1 MTSEKT
7 ICHHLTNKR
16 LYDVERMQ
24 RFLDSCSASQLYR
37 NTDEIQ
43 EEPELEPIDK
53 DLRPGN
59 RPTSLEH
66 HEGRRKL
73 ESPLT
78 PAPTNQA
85 KSSELLGG
93 ARQHKLSPSSNA
105 GFTISALVHPPPLP
119 PPTSLPPLS
128 SSSPQDD
135 NGYCRQEDFHSWKG
149 AATLN
154 KTTPTSSAGAGIE
167 LNLLS
172 PRPQATTPIFMPT
185 SVSVLSNGMNLNS
198 IPAVND
204 SASNSHSNLVTT
216 GGFSNVLQPPFTP
229 NNARTGE
236 YVPDISFPSL
246 ASLNRS
252 EAPPTL
258 PRPPTNRST
267 ETTPIPSN
275 SSSMLSVATVEGQGG
290 ASGNESRQSRDSFL
304 DPPSSYERKLRKDE
318 SFRRRAL
325 KESRRGGGRARK
337 MRQSSSFRSLS
348 RTSTRS
354 SSSSG
359 ILSSGGSSDS
369 VFVSSSSTT
378 GLHSSHEPT
387 MLPRQSHLTLCKTS
401 SEGFPLGTSTGYP
414 RTRKSSGFESAPSTP
429 KSAQSVEGQTPLD
442 KGDLNGVVSHFLF
455 PPTNNSTLG
464 YGQQCSVA
472 NGTQFE
478 NKLKEPYS
486 NNSDYICEVN
496 NVQRNDGAPAM
507 GGGMGPHKLQLSSL
521 GDTAYVSD
529 TGQDQF
535 NWPPPPPPMSPPHTK
550 TDNALSPLS
559 LSPLSLSPPLS
570 PSSSFSGNPLLNER
584 QALNTATNTISRRSS
599 LTPVEELK
607 SHASSM
613 QDTKRKLIGAFS
625 IQSPPQLQTLSL
637 HDQSYNAK
645 SVTPVSSSF
654 SSSFTSSQTT
664 LTRSLF
670 PFTTTPVTTTAP
682 SVSSVLGLPVVTSST
697 TQSMMHSFSNTRG
710 SCPDSRSLLTPA
722 NSTLPQPK
730 SLMPSPVSG
739 LLLPASTLASKGAN
753 SHLTA
758 VPPAMQ
764 SKSGGLSLMQQP
776 GFASRPV
783 ASNVS
788 AGGATSYLPAFPSVS
803 PSNNNV
809 MPLTLNTSDR
819 RSSVEIGNNNSRKL
833 SLSYVPSRSTVSTND
848 LTTCTLSYIS
858 SSAGSC
864 VSTAV
869 QSSTA
874 RTPYT
879 ATTPSY
885 SGIPSLYSYK
895 NSTTQPDSVKPEP
908 HLQPHSPLPVSSNGY
923 LTSDSGL
930 HSKVSESGQLQS
942 MINDALPPSL
952 DLVVLPTFTT
962 KDSLVKAPP
971 TRSDSVTSEVEDD
984 SYSIPSMTS
993 SIQELINNNN
1003 SNDNDDDGFES
1014 MPFSIEQ
1021 FIDESPSAKE
1031 NDYIL

>member
-1 MTSEKT
+1 MG
-7 ICHHLTNKR
+7 
-16 LYDVERMQ
+16 
-24 RFLDSCSASQLYR
+24 
-37 NTDEIQ
+37 EIQ

-105 GFTISALVHPPPLP
+105 GFTVSALVHPPPLP
-119 PPTSLPPLS
+119 PTSLLPLS

-135 NGYCRQEDFHSWKG
+135 NGYCRHEDFHSWKG

-167 LNLLS
+167 LELLS
-172 PRPQATTPIFMPT
+172 PCPQETIPTFMPT

-216 GGFSNVLQPPFTP
+216 GGFSNILQPPFTP

-236 YVPDISFPSL
+236 YVPDISFPPL

-304 DPPSSYERKLRKDE
+304 DPPSSYERKLRKEE
-318 SFRRRAL
+318 SFHRRAL
-325 KESRRGGGRARK
+325 KESRGGGRRARK

-387 MLPRQSHLTLCKTS
+387 VLPRQSHLTLCKTS
-401 SEGFPLGTSTGYP
+401 SEGFPLSTSNGYP

-442 KGDLNGVVSHFLF
+442 KGDLNGVASHFPF
-455 PPTNNSTLG
+455 PPTNTATLE
-464 YGQQCSVA
+464 YGQQGSVA
-472 NGTQFE
+472 NGTRFE
-478 NKLKEPYS
+478 NKLKEPYP
-486 NNSDYICEVN
+486 NNSDYVYEVN

-521 GDTAYVSD
+521 GDTAYISD

-535 NWPPPPPPMSPPHTK
+535 NWPPPPMSPPHTK

-584 QALNTATNTISRRSS
+584 QALSSNTATNTISRRSS

-613 QDTKRKLIGAFS
+613 QDTKRKSICAFS
-625 IQSPPQLQTLSL
+625 IQSPPQLQTLPL
-637 HDQSYNAK
+637 QSYNTK
-645 SVTPVSSSF
+645 SVAPVSSSF

-670 PFTTTPVTTTAP
+670 PSTATPATTTAP
-682 SVSSVLGLPVVTSST
+682 SVSSVFGLPVVTSST
-697 TQSMMHSFSNTRG
+697 TQSMMHSFSNTRR
-710 SCPDSRSLLTPA
+710 SSSDSRSLLTPA

-730 SLMPSPVSG
+730 SLIPSPVSG
-739 LLLPASTLASKGAN
+739 LLLPTSTLASKGAN

-758 VPPAMQ
+758 VPPAVQ

-803 PSNNNV
+803 PSNNNT
-809 MPLTLNTSDR
+809 MPLPLNTSDR
-819 RSSVEIGNNNSRKL
+819 SSSVEIGNDNSRKL

-848 LTTCTLSYIS
+848 STICTLSYTS

-864 VSTAV
+864 ISTAV

-874 RTPYT
+874 RTPCT

-885 SGIPSLYSYK
+885 SGIPSLYAYK
-895 NSTTQPDSVKPEP
+895 NGTTQPDSVKAEP
-908 HLQPHSPLPVSSNGY
+908 HPQLHPFLPVSSNGY

-930 HSKVSESGQLQS
+930 HSKVAKSGQLQS

-952 DLVVLPTFTT
+952 DLVVSPTLTT

-1003 SNDNDDDGFES
+1003 SNGDNDDDGFES

>member
-37 NTDEIQ
+37 NMDEIQ
-43 EEPELEPIDK
+43 EEPELEPNDK

-59 RPTSLEH
+59 QPTSLEH
-66 HEGRRKL
+66 HEGRRKV

-135 NGYCRQEDFHSWKG
+135 NGYCRHEDFHSWKG

-167 LNLLS
+167 LELLS
-172 PRPQATTPIFMPT
+172 PRPQETTPIFMPT

-246 ASLNRS
+246 ASLNHS

-325 KESRRGGGRARK
+325 RESRRGGGRTRK

-378 GLHSSHEPT
+378 GLHSSHEPPV
-387 MLPRQSHLTLCKTS
+387 LPRQSHLTLCKTS
-401 SEGFPLGTSTGYP
+401 SEGFPLSTSTGYP

-442 KGDLNGVVSHFLF
+442 KGDLNGVASHFPF
-455 PPTNNSTLG
+455 PPTNTATLG
-464 YGQQCSVA
+464 YGQQGSVA
-472 NGTQFE
+472 NGTRFE
-478 NKLKEPYS
+478 NKLKEPYP
-486 NNSDYICEVN
+486 NNGDYICEVN

-507 GGGMGPHKLQLSSL
+507 GGMGPHKLQLSSL

-535 NWPPPPPPMSPPHTK
+535 NWPPPLPPMSPPHAK

-584 QALNTATNTISRRSS
+584 QASNTATNTISRRSS

-613 QDTKRKLIGAFS
+613 QDTKRKSIGAFS
-625 IQSPPQLQTLSL
+625 IQSPPQLQTLPL
-637 HDQSYNAK
+637 QSYNTK
-645 SVTPVSSSF
+645 SVAPVSSSF
-654 SSSFTSSQTT
+654 SSSITSSQTT

-670 PFTTTPVTTTAP
+670 PSTATPVTTTAP
-682 SVSSVLGLPVVTSST
+682 SVSSVLGLPTVTSST

-730 SLMPSPVSG
+730 SLIPSPVSSFF
-739 LLLPASTLASKGAN
+739 LPASTLASKGAN

-758 VPPAMQ
+758 APPAMQ
-764 SKSGGLSLMQQP
+764 SKSEGLSLMQQP

-788 AGGATSYLPAFPSVS
+788 AGGATNYLPAFPSVS

-819 RSSVEIGNNNSRKL
+819 RSSVEIGNDNSRKL
-833 SLSYVPSRSTVSTND
+833 SLSYIPSRSTVSTND

-869 QSSTA
+869 QSSIA
-874 RTPYT
+874 RAPCT

-885 SGIPSLYSYK
+885 SGIPSLYAYK
-895 NSTTQPDSVKPEP
+895 NGTTQPDSVKPEP
-908 HLQPHSPLPVSSNGY
+908 CPQPHPLVPVSSNGY
-923 LTSDSGL
+923 LMSDSGL
-930 HSKVSESGQLQS
+930 HSKVAESGQLQS

-952 DLVVLPTFTT
+952 DLVVSPTLTT
-962 KDSLVKAPP
+962 KDLLVKAPS

-1003 SNDNDDDGFES
+1003 SNGDNDDDGFES